1 MNGKNQ
7 YINNM
12 TVNFAHCFFEQSG
25 TFKKEFQ
32 KLDIPAMD
40 YDIANDFGETDL
52 QMNLFSQIEL
62 AFLGKKSTF
71 DYIKPDHLILAF
83 FPCTYFSSNNQM
95 FFEGTNFAWRNIS
108 QIEKLDKI
116 IERARMR
123 NDYYVTLLKFCK
135 VIEERQL
142 RCIIENPYNAHHYWR
157 FNFPYRPSVI
167 DMNRRLRGD
176 YFKKPTQYIFI
187 NCAPT
192 GKNSMQFDK
201 EMKYINDENTVE
213 RSMISPDYARNFIC
227 DHILGI
233 DSGHTQPTLFTNL

>member
-12 TVNFAHCFFEQSG
+12 KVKNVHCFFEQSG
-25 TFKKEFQ
+25 TFKNEFK
-32 KLDIPAMD
+32 KLGIPAKD
-40 YDIANDFGETDL
+40 YDILNDFGETDVKCD
-52 QMNLFSQIEL
+52 LFLQIER
-62 AFLGKKSTF
+62 AFLGKKSVL
-71 DYIKPDHLILAF
+71 DDICADDLIMAF

-95 FFEGTNFAWRNIS
+95 FFEGTNFAWRNLS
-108 QIEKLDKI
+108 QIEILDKI

-135 VIEERQL
+135 IVEKRQL

-187 NCAPT
+187 NCTPS
-192 GKNSMQFDK
+192 GKISMQFDK
-201 EMKYINDENTVE
+201 EMKYINNESTVE

-233 DSGHTQPTLFTNL
+233 DSGHTQPTLFNNI

>member
-1 MNGKNQ
+1 
-7 YINNM
+7 M

-25 TFKKEFQ
+25 TFKHEFE
-32 KLDIPAMD
+32 KLGIPAKD
-40 YDIANDFGETDL
+40 YDLCNEFGETDWRGD
-52 QMNLFSQIEL
+52 LFFHIARAYS
-62 AFLGKKSTF
+62 GKSSVLDKVAPE
-71 DYIKPDHLILAF
+71 DLIIAF

-95 FFEGTNFAWRNIS
+95 FFEGTNFAWRNLS
-108 QIEKLDKI
+108 QIERLDKI
-116 IERARMR
+116 IERARVR

-157 FNFPYRPSVI
+157 FNFPYRPAVI

-187 NCAPT
+187 NCTPA
-192 GKNSMQFDK
+192 GKMSMQYDK
-201 EMKYINDENTVE
+201 PEKFIGDVSTVE

-233 DSGHTQPTLFTNL
+233 DSGHTQPLLFNI

>member
-1 MNGKNQ
+1 
-7 YINNM
+7 M
-12 TVNFAHCFFEQSG
+12 TVKNVYCLFEQSG
-25 TFKKEFQ
+25 TFKKEFH
-32 KLDIPAMD
+32 KLGIPAFD
-40 YDIANDFGETDL
+40 YDICNDFGETSTRVDL
-52 QMNLFSQIEL
+52 FVEIRCAYVHLPSI
-62 AFLGKKSTF
+62 F
-71 DYIKPDHLILAF
+71 DEITPEDLILAF

-123 NDYYVTLLKFCK
+123 NDYYITLLKFCK

-187 NCAPT
+187 NCAPS
-192 GKNSMQFDK
+192 GKTSMQFDK
-201 EMKYINDENTVE
+201 EMRYINDESTVE